1 MPASIPSAV
10 VHGDDIDTTLGPIAD
25 LTKCY
30 FDGAVTFEAA
40 YSAKQVIKDFNG
52 HESAFVNAT
61 PTYSIKAPVIFKR
74 ETGTFATAHPGTG
87 ISRATVPVFADRV
100 GHGFPADT
108 GAAGYFMLGDMS
120 STIEV
125 GQHRKCTLDLKLIL
139 FPITAAAAGA
149 PA

>member
-1 MPASIPSAV
+1 MPATVPSAT
-10 VHGDDIDTTLGPIAD
+10 VHGDDIDTVLGPIAD

-30 FDGAVTFEAA
+30 FDGALSFKAA
-40 YSAKQVIKDFNG
+40 YDAKQVIKDFNG
-52 HESAFVNAT
+52 VESAFVNSS
-61 PTYSIKAPVIFKR
+61 PSYKIDAPVIFKR

-108 GAAGYFMLGDMS
+108 AAAGYFMLGDMDS
-120 STIEV
+120 SIEV
-125 GQHRKCTLDLKLIL
+125 GQHRKCKLSLQLIL

-149 PA
+149 P